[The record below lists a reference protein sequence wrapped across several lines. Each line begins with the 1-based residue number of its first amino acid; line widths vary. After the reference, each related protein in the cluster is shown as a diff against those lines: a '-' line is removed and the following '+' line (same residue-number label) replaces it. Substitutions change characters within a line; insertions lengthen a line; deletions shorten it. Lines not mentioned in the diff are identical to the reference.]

1 NTTITNATGGNFE
14 NLVPS
19 TTPAVT
25 TITDSIDTTTVTLTA
40 DNSVVEG
47 GNITYTATLTNPAQ
61 TPVTVTL
68 SNGQTIVIEAGKS
81 AGSVVFETPA
91 NDVYNNGSTVSTT
104 ITNATGGNFE
114 NLVPGTAPA
123 VTTITDSIDTTT
135 VTLTADPSVVEGGNI
150 TYTATLTNPA
160 QTAVTV
166 TLSNGQTI
174 NIEAGKSAGSV
185 VFETPANDV
194 YNNGSTVSTTI
205 TGATGGN
212 FENLVPSTTPAV
224 TTITDSIDT
233 TTVALTADNSVVEGG
248 NITYTAT
255 LTNPAQTAVTV
266 TLSNGQTIVIEA
278 GKSAGS
284 VVFETPAN
292 DVYNNGSTV
301 NTTITSATGGNFEN
315 LATNPAPATTTIT
328 DSIDTTTVTLT
339 ADPSVVEGGNITYT
353 ATLTNPAQ
361 TAVTVTLS
369 NGQTIVIEA
378 GKSAGSVVFETPAND
393 VYNNGSTVNTTITNA
408 TGGNFENLATNP
420 APAVTTITD
429 SIDTTTV
436 TLTADPS
443 VVEGGNITYTA
454 TLTNPAQT
462 AVTVTLSNGQTINIE
477 AGKSAGSVVFET
489 PANDVYNNGSTVNT
503 TITNATGGNFENLAT
518 NPAPAVTTITD
529 SIDTTTVTLTA
540 DPS

>member
-1 NTTITNATGGNFE
+1 
-14 NLVPS
+14 
-19 TTPAVT
+19 
-25 TITDSIDTTTVTLTA
+25 TVTLTA

-104 ITNATGGNFE
+104 ITGATGGNFE

-174 NIEAGKSAGSV
+174 NIEAGKSSG
-185 VFETPANDV
+185 T
-194 YNNGSTVSTTI
+194 
-205 TGATGGN
+205 
-212 FENLVPSTTPAV
+212 
-224 TTITDSIDT
+224 
-233 TTVALTADNSVVEGG
+233 
-248 NITYTAT
+248 
-255 LTNPAQTAVTV
+255 
-266 TLSNGQTIVIEA
+266 
-278 GKSAGS
+278 
-284 VVFETPAN
+284 
-292 DVYNNGSTV
+292 
-301 NTTITSATGGNFEN
+301 
-315 LATNPAPATTTIT
+315 
-328 DSIDTTTVTLT
+328 
-339 ADPSVVEGGNITYT
+339 
-353 ATLTNPAQ
+353 
-361 TAVTVTLS
+361 
-369 NGQTIVIEA
+369 
-378 GKSAGSVVFETPAND
+378 VVFETPAND

-454 TLTNPAQT
+454 TLT
-462 AVTVTLSNGQTINIE
+462 
-477 AGKSAGSVVFET
+477 
-489 PANDVYNNGSTVNT
+489 
-503 TITNATGGNFENLAT
+503 
-518 NPAPAVTTITD
+518 
-529 SIDTTTVTLTA
+529 
-540 DPS
+540 